1 VTEEPS
7 GPLRKLGIALLIV
20 WAVVFLAGA
29 AGELL
34 QIDGLRKATDFK
46 RIFLR

>member
-1 VTEEPS
+1 VSEEPS
-7 GPLRKLGIALLIV
+7 GLKRKLGVALLVI

-34 QIDGLRKATDFK
+34 QIEGLRKATDFK